1 MLDVPVTIETGDLT
15 KKNHFYDPKSRF
27 DYPSATY
34 DYDALV
40 TASEI
45 GGDCQKIMNKD
56 DGESYK
62 SCGHAILEIWSGF
75 EEEVW
80 SGFDESVQ
88 NALEPA
94 STIGVV
100 GEEKWFVPKYTAER
114 DPTLLSY
121 LGLQGLENRKKLA
134 DRFLRPT
141 TWADYCNEVS
151 EDGCLSGDGAAQR
164 PPESE
169 DEEGKYFSRGLY
181 TGHFR
186 KVCNR
191 NDDGAHAYFS
201 SFDFVYWDYAND
213 IASNFFPLLFS
224 QTQDNNCTASPTTCT
239 GHYIDYPCGWK
250 RWFLQQAHHL
260 DIGLKSNGMEGSGG
274 YTYSQ
279 MMQIWYAAN
288 WTQSDVIG
296 LWYRPENLYQQFL
309 GTPFEFH
316 EVNLPNPHSKCVE
329 NRIGVDAW
337 CGVDAEMQDPFG
349 PPEGTCDFP
358 PVSLIKVVSKGLHKL
373 VYDSSIPEAKRSPAF
388 DVLNRFTIDTFELE
402 KIFANWQSSPTV
414 DQYGYDVRNAVCEW

>member
-45 GGDCQKIMNKD
+45 GGDCQKIINKD

-151 EDGCLSGDGAAQR
+151 EDGCLSGDGVAQR

-169 DEEGKYFSRGLY
+169 DEKGKYFSRELY

-191 NDDGAHAYFS
+191 EMTIVRTPTFRALISFIGIALTILLPISFLSSSLRRKTTIVLLPLRLALAIISTIHVDGRDGFCNRLIISILVLKA
-201 SFDFVYWDYAND
+201 
-213 IASNFFPLLFS
+213 
-224 QTQDNNCTASPTTCT
+224 TA
-239 GHYIDYPCGWK
+239 W
-250 RWFLQQAHHL
+250 
-260 DIGLKSNGMEGSGG
+260 
-274 YTYSQ
+274 
-279 MMQIWYAAN
+279 
-288 WTQSDVIG
+288 
-296 LWYRPENLYQQFL
+296 
-309 GTPFEFH
+309 
-316 EVNLPNPHSKCVE
+316 
-329 NRIGVDAW
+329 
-337 CGVDAEMQDPFG
+337 
-349 PPEGTCDFP
+349 
-358 PVSLIKVVSKGLHKL
+358 KGLVAIHTL
-373 VYDSSIPEAKRSPAF
+373 R
-388 DVLNRFTIDTFELE
+388 
-402 KIFANWQSSPTV
+402 
-414 DQYGYDVRNAVCEW
+414 